1 MSESKR
7 KPRKPTGTIGPIII
21 GPHDRGVEFRP
32 IDFPT
37 DKAEVERYIMTFVI
51 SGLRKTGTNF
61 YKLVGNPVQ
70 NPEDDFD
77 FTLPTKSGKEY
88 LELME
93 VAALDHV
100 GGSYNAAPASYN
112 HGELADYVYAKLMAK
127 AKKYGSPSHVPVH
140 LLLYTT
146 DWRFRLSQN
155 VLALLAY
162 WCLRREH
169 LFKTILYFVPDDA
182 THGEARIVYPIAS
195 ESLANFDEQAARNRR
210 SIIGDPTRLQ
220 VNPDGSVDIPLGPPR
235 RE

>member
-1 MSESKR
+1 MSKSKK
-7 KPRKPTGTIGPIII
+7 KPKKPTGTIGPIII
-21 GPHDRGVEFRP
+21 TPHDRSAEFCP

-37 DKAEVERYIMTFVI
+37 DKAEVERYIVPFVI
-51 SGLRKTGTNF
+51 DGLRKTGTNF
-61 YKLVGNPVQ
+61 YKLVENPIQ

-77 FTLPTKSGKEY
+77 FTLPTESGKEY

-93 VAALDHV
+93 VAALDHF
-100 GGSYNAAPASYN
+100 GKFYDAAPASYN
-112 HGELADYVYAKLMAK
+112 HGELADHVYTKLMAK
-127 AKKYGSPSHVPVH
+127 AKKYGSLSHVPVH

-146 DWRFRLSQN
+146 DWRFRLSQK

-169 LFKTILYFVPDDA
+169 SFKTILYFVPDDA
-182 THGEARIVYPIAS
+182 THGEVKILYPIAS
-195 ESLANFDEQAARNRR
+195 ESLANFDEQAARNTR

-220 VNPDGSVDIPLGPPR
+220 VNPDGSVEIPLGPLR